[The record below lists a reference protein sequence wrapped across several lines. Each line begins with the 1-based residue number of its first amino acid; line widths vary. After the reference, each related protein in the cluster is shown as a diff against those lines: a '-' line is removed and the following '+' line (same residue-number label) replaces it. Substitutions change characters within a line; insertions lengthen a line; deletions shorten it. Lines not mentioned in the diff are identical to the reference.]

1 MATVEGDR
9 FKDKSTGQIYKVRK
23 IKNRTVIL
31 EAEDTPNKF
40 WIGDEMMDLFFER
53 AKSQEESS

>member
-9 FKDKSTGQIYKVRK
+9 FKDKSTGQVYKVRK
-23 IKNRTVIL
+23 IKNGTIIL

-40 WIGDEMMDLFFER
+40 WIGDGFLELFFEQV
-53 AKSQEESS
+53 KGQGGSS

>member
-1 MATVEGDR
+1 V
-9 FKDKSTGQIYKVRK
+9 KK

-53 AKSQEESS
+53 VKSQEELS

>member
-23 IKNRTVIL
+23 IKNRIVIL